1 LDEVGRGTSTLDG
14 LSLAQA
20 IAEYLAVQLGCKTLF
35 STHYHELTTLA
46 KELSYVKNYNM
57 SVIERK
63 KELLFLYKVVP
74 GGSDRSYGIQVA
86 RLAGLPE
93 PVLDRAAS
101 ILASLTLRSETTTSK
116 VKTTPTIKK
125 LLQDFLELSL
135 VKIPPLE
142 LQLKVASLQEQLRQ
156 EVEQLAEH

>member
-1 LDEVGRGTSTLDG
+1 
-14 LSLAQA
+14 
-20 IAEYLAVQLGCKTLF
+20 
-35 STHYHELTTLA
+35 
-46 KELSYVKNYNM
+46 M